1 MICCCV
7 PTLIHAPIAD
17 PKQKYIYLDEG
28 YGRTA
33 EAIHFVIAPA
43 PPPVAMSTEDK
54 YGRTAEAMGYVIAT
68 IAQDKLSTEDKYG
81 RTAIALDFV
90 VAQAP
95 DEVDII
101 VEN

>member
-7 PTLIHAPIAD
+7 PTLIVRNTTE

-33 EAIHFVIAPA
+33 EAMDFIIAPA
-43 PPPVAMSTEDK
+43 PPPVAMPTEDR